1 MVDCVQMN
9 YNLPKGY
16 LSHSAMEC
24 WRSSKDQYRLKYYS
38 KDDNY
43 TFSTM
48 YTEFGKDI
56 ALILE
61 DKKAKKAHPVL
72 SKVPGYKACEYPLMF
87 EVEGVP
93 IKGYIDS
100 FDPNKKRVLEY
111 KTSIKRKD
119 GKQHWNNVSVKKH
132 NQMLLYALGVKT
144 LLGSVHPEVKL
155 IWMET
160 DYREVCSEVPFGN
173 TTITDCKPGLY
184 LTGHFEVFKRKLE
197 DWEFEW
203 MKREIVKVATEISVD
218 YTAYLQASDK
228 TVDNFSLQTT

>member
-1 MVDCVQMN
+1 MK
-9 YNLPKGY
+9 YNLPRGY

-24 WRSSKDQYRLKYYS
+24 WRSSKDQFRLKYYG
-38 KDDNY
+38 DDNF

-72 SKVPGYKACEYPLMF
+72 CKIPAYKECEYPLLF

-100 FDPNKKRVLEY
+100 FDPVKGRIIEY

-119 GKQHWNNVSVKKH
+119 GKQYWNNVSVKKH
-132 NQMLLYALGVKT
+132 NQMLLYALGVRT
-144 LLGSVHPEVKL
+144 LLGTVHPEVKL

-160 DYREVCSEVPFGN
+160 DYKEICTEVQFGN
-173 TTITDCKPGLY
+173 STIIDCKPGLY

-197 DWEFEW
+197 DWEFDW
-203 MKREIVKVATEISVD
+203 MKQEIVKVATEISED
-218 YTAYLQASDK
+218 YTAYQKASLT
-228 TVDNFSLQTT
+228 TVHN